1 MSLTRIGVCVP
12 HQQSL
17 YWCDFDLRSYIILE
31 LDSIP
36 EDYVL
41 TSKQECGSQI
51 LEWTLDYETIMR
63 LLAEK

>member
-1 MSLTRIGVCVP
+1 MKRTLK
-12 HQQSL
+12 
-17 YWCDFDLRSYIILE
+17 YIILE

>member
-1 MSLTRIGVCVP
+1 MKRTLK
-12 HQQSL
+12 
-17 YWCDFDLRSYIILE
+17 YIILE

-41 TSKQECGSQI
+41 TSKQDCGSQI

-63 LLAEK
+63 LLAEN